1 MKKIDDGFEIAEQD
15 LKIRGPGEILG
26 KKQSG
31 IASFK
36 VSDLH
41 FDQDILQDV
50 RKDSIKIIEE
60 DPDFKSDRGK
70 KLKTLLY
77 LFEKDTAIKT
87 LKAG

>member
-77 LFEKDTAIKT
+77 LFERDIAIKT
-87 LKAG
+87 LISG